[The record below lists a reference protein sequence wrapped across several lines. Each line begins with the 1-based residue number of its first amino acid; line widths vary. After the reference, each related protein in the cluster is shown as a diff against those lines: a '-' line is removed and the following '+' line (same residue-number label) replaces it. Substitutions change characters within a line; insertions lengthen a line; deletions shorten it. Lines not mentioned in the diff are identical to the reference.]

1 MRNRSVRFRAAL
13 GAALAVAVILVV
25 GAFGFVALLTGALRA
40 NIEESAALDA
50 EAAVAIL
57 ESSGSTALPDDDRL
71 LVLVDESGRVVSVSD
86 EGIALPEPVPNDDV
100 FTARVDG
107 DGVIFA
113 SEDVE
118 IGDTDYRLLAGRWL
132 DDANEAVATVT
143 GLLGVAVPLIV
154 LLVGATTWIVVG
166 RSLAPVE
173 RLRAEVA
180 SIESTG
186 LDRRVPVPPSGDE
199 IARLAQTMNGMLA
212 RLEGASIA
220 QRRFVSDASHEL
232 RSPLAAIRQYAEVAA
247 LHPDRVD
254 ASELS
259 ATVLAEGARLQA
271 IIESL
276 LILAKLDES
285 AATIDRRPVDLDDIL
300 LTECSRLRAS
310 TALMIDGS
318 GVSAARV
325 SGDERLLA
333 RVIRNLAD
341 NAARHARS
349 QIAVTSTDAD
359 GVVTIVVED
368 DGSGVPAPERSRVF
382 DRFVRLD
389 ESRARDAGGSGLGLA
404 IVADIVRAHGG
415 SVAVDDSP
423 LGGARF
429 VVRLPAS

>member
-1 MRNRSVRFRAAL
+1 MRFRAAL

-50 EAAVAIL
+50 EAAATSL
-57 ESSGSTALPDDDRL
+57 ESSGSTTLPDDDRL
-71 LVLVDESGRVVSVSD
+71 LVLVDESGRVVSASD
-86 EGIALPEPVPNDDV
+86 EDIALPEPVPNDDV

-107 DGVIFA
+107 DEVVFA

-118 IGDTDYRLLAGRWL
+118 IGDTDYRLLAGRSL
-132 DDANEAVATVT
+132 DDANDAVATVT

-154 LLVGATTWIVVG
+154 LLVGTTTWIVVG

-173 RLRAEVA
+173 RIRSEVA
-180 SIESTG
+180 SIEASG

-199 IARLAQTMNGMLA
+199 IARLAETMNGMLA

-232 RSPLAAIRQYAEVAA
+232 RSPLASIRQYAEVAS
-247 LHPDRVD
+247 LHPDRID

-300 LTECSRLRAS
+300 LTECSRLRSS
-310 TALMIDGS
+310 TTLAIDGS
-318 GVSAARV
+318 SITAARV

-349 QIAVTSTDAD
+349 QIAVASTDAD

-415 SVAVDDSP
+415 SVAVEDSAV
-423 LGGARF
+423 GGARL